1 MIATPH
7 RSLLSIWLLGFP
19 GLFLGLLRISLFTSV
34 WLLQELCNSQN
45 VIIIITVKNC
55 GNCDWVTALQHTHLN
70 FWFFFNLVLV
80 FLQRFLQS
88 LHLLGLFALPS
99 LLLPPFTTLLIAET
113 FALQLPP
120 SSLFLLFLPDS
131 LKGIN
136 RTRDMTWQSCNSTPA
151 NWNGTLLYLL
161 TCLFFRKSSSGV
173 VFLALKKEKTLH
185 YAPESSKSDLKC
197 VHSCVRCACSLK
209 RA

>member
-1 MIATPH
+1 MITTPH
-7 RSLLSIWLLGFP
+7 RSLLFIWLLGFL

-34 WLLQELCNSQN
+34 WLLQELCSSQN
-45 VIIIITVKNC
+45 VIIILTLKHC
-55 GNCDWVTALQHTHLN
+55 GNCDWVTPLQHTHLN

-80 FLQRFLQS
+80 FLQWFFQS

-99 LLLPPFTTLLIAET
+99 LLLPPFTALLIAQT

-131 LKGIN
+131 LKGIKK
-136 RTRDMTWQSCNSTPA
+136 RTWDMTWQSSNWTPA

-173 VFLALKKEKTLH
+173 VFLALKKEKTL
-185 YAPESSKSDLKC
+185 
-197 VHSCVRCACSLK
+197 R
-209 RA
+209 